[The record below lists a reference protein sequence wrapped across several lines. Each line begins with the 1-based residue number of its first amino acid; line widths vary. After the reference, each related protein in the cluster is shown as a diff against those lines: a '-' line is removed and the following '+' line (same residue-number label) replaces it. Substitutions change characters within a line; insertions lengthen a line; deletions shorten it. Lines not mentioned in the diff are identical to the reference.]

1 MPVTNAKRHPVSGR
15 KHLGT
20 ISILMKDRHSYAAE
34 VQEILT
40 ANGQLIMARM
50 GINPAR
56 TCVKNCTGIVTLTVE
71 ASARE
76 IAALTKKLDKLYG
89 VVAKSLI
96 ITK

>member
-1 MPVTNAKRHPVSGR
+1 MSVK

-20 ISILMKDRHSYAAE
+20 ISILMKDRHSYAIE

-40 ANGQLIMARM
+40 THGHLIMARM

-56 TCVKNCTGIVTLTVE
+56 TCVKECTGIITLTVE
-71 ASARE
+71 GSAKE
-76 IAALTKKLDKLYG
+76 INDLTKKLDKIYG
-89 VVAKSLI
+89 VVARSVI

>member
-1 MPVTNAKRHPVSGR
+1 MPVK

-20 ISILMKDRHSYAAE
+20 ISILMKDRHSYAVE

-40 ANGQLIMARM
+40 ANGHLIMARM

-56 TCVKNCTGIVTLTVE
+56 TCVRKCAGIITLMVE
-71 ASARE
+71 GNVKE
-76 IAALTKKLDKLYG
+76 INDLTKKLDKLYG
-89 VVAKSLI
+89 VVAKSVI